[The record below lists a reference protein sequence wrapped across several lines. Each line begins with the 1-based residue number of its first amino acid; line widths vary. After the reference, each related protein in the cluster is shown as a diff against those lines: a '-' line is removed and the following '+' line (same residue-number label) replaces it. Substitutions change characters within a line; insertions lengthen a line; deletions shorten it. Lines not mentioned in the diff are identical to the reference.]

1 MAGIYFHIPFCK
13 QRCTYCDFYK
23 STKTDFIIDFLK
35 AVKLELWLRR
45 DYLGDQQIETIYF
58 GGGTPSLL
66 SPKQIEE
73 LLIACKGLFSVNHD
87 AEITLEANPDD
98 LNSEYLFGIKKAG
111 VNRLSIGIQS
121 FSDSDLQFMGR
132 RHNSAQATEAVAD
145 AQKAGFNN
153 ISVDLIYGIPNM
165 TFEQWQANLQHV
177 SDLNVQHLSAY
188 HLTYHKGTKLW
199 KALRHNEIAEIDEDD
214 SEKQFT
220 ELLKQTKEQGFV
232 QYEISNFAKKGLI
245 SKHNTSY
252 WQQSKYLGLGPS
264 AHSFN
269 QTSRQWNISSVK
281 LYLEAIN
288 KQQIP
293 SKIEELSL
301 NDRYN
306 DYIITSLRTMWGINT
321 NIVKQEFG
329 EMIASNLLDKSKK
342 YIQSGHLLHTN
353 NIIKLEQKGIF
364 ISDAIMA
371 DLMTLEC

>member
-23 STKTDFIIDFLK
+23 STKTDFIIDFVK

-66 SPKQIEE
+66 SPKQIEG
-73 LLIACKGLFSVNHD
+73 LLNACKGLFSVNHD

-98 LNSEYLFGIKKAG
+98 LNSEYLFGIKNAG
-111 VNRLSIGIQS
+111 INRLSIGIQS

-132 RHNSAQATEAVAD
+132 RHNSAQAIKAVAD
-145 AQKAGFNN
+145 AQEAGFDN

-165 TFEQWQANLQHV
+165 PFEQWQANLQKV
-177 SDLNVQHLSAY
+177 FNLKVQHLSAY

-199 KALRHNEIAEIDEDD
+199 KALRHNEIAEIDEDE
-214 SEKQFT
+214 SVKQFT
-220 ELLKQTKEQGFV
+220 ELVTQTKEHGFV
-232 QYEISNFAKKGLI
+232 QYEISNFAKNGLI

-264 AHSFN
+264 AHSYN
-269 QTSRQWNISSVK
+269 QISRQWNISSVK
-281 LYLEAIN
+281 LYLDAIN
-288 KQQIP
+288 KRQIP
-293 SKIEELSL
+293 AETEVLSL
-301 NDRYN
+301 NDCYN
-306 DYIITSLRTMWGINT
+306 DYIITSLRTVWGIDT
-321 NIVKQEFG
+321 DIVERDFG
-329 EMIASNLLDKSKK
+329 VILFSELLEKSKK

-371 DLMTLEC
+371 DLMN

>member
-23 STKTDFIIDFLK
+23 STKTDFIIDFVK

-66 SPKQIEE
+66 SPKQIEG
-73 LLIACKGLFSVNHD
+73 LLNACKGLFSVNHD

-98 LNSEYLFGIKKAG
+98 LNSEYLFGIKNAG
-111 VNRLSIGIQS
+111 INRLSIGIQS

-132 RHNSAQATEAVAD
+132 RHNSAQAIKVVAD
-145 AQKAGFNN
+145 AQEAGFDN

-165 TFEQWQANLQHV
+165 PFEQWQANLQKV
-177 SDLNVQHLSAY
+177 FNLKVQHLSAY

-199 KALRHNEIAEIDEDD
+199 KALRHNEIAEIDEDE
-214 SEKQFT
+214 SVKQFT
-220 ELLKQTKEQGFV
+220 ELVTQTKEHGFV
-232 QYEISNFAKKGLI
+232 QYEISNFAKNGLI

-264 AHSFN
+264 AHSYN
-269 QTSRQWNISSVK
+269 QISRQWNISSVK
-281 LYLEAIN
+281 LYLDAIN
-288 KQQIP
+288 KRQIP
-293 SKIEELSL
+293 AETEVLSL
-301 NDRYN
+301 NDCYN
-306 DYIITSLRTMWGINT
+306 DYIITSLRTVWGIDT
-321 NIVKQEFG
+321 DIVERDFG
-329 EMIASNLLDKSKK
+329 VILFSELLEKSKK

-371 DLMTLEC
+371 DLMN

>member
-23 STKTDFIIDFLK
+23 STKTDFIIDFVK

-66 SPKQIEE
+66 SPKQIEG
-73 LLIACKGLFSVNHD
+73 LLNACKGLFSVNHD

-98 LNSEYLFGIKKAG
+98 LNSEYLFGIKNAG
-111 VNRLSIGIQS
+111 INRLSIGIQS

-132 RHNSAQATEAVAD
+132 RHNSAQAIKAVAD
-145 AQKAGFNN
+145 AQEAGFDN

-165 TFEQWQANLQHV
+165 KFEQWQANLQQV
-177 SDLNVQHLSAY
+177 SDLKVQHLSAY

-199 KALRHNEIAEIDEDD
+199 KALRHNEIAEIDEDE
-214 SEKQFT
+214 SVKQFT
-220 ELLKQTKEQGFV
+220 ELVTQTKEHGFV
-232 QYEISNFAKKGLI
+232 QYEISNFAKNGLI

-264 AHSFN
+264 AHSYN
-269 QTSRQWNISSVK
+269 QISRQWNISSVK
-281 LYLEAIN
+281 LYLDAIN
-288 KQQIP
+288 KRQIP
-293 SKIEELSL
+293 AETEVLSL
-301 NDRYN
+301 NDCYN
-306 DYIITSLRTMWGINT
+306 DYIITSLRTVWGIDT
-321 NIVKQEFG
+321 DIVERDFG
-329 EMIASNLLDKSKK
+329 VILFSELLEKSKK

-371 DLMTLEC
+371 DLMN

>member
-23 STKTDFIIDFLK
+23 STKTDFIIDFVK

-66 SPKQIEE
+66 SPKQIEG
-73 LLIACKGLFSVNHD
+73 LLNACKGLFSVNHD

-98 LNSEYLFGIKKAG
+98 LNSEYLFGIKNAG
-111 VNRLSIGIQS
+111 INRLSIGIQS

-132 RHNSAQATEAVAD
+132 RHNSAQAIKVVAD
-145 AQKAGFNN
+145 AQEAGFDN

-165 TFEQWQANLQHV
+165 KFEQWQANLQQV
-177 SDLNVQHLSAY
+177 SDLKVQHLSAY

-199 KALRHNEIAEIDEDD
+199 KALRHNEIAEIDEDE
-214 SEKQFT
+214 SVKQFT
-220 ELLKQTKEQGFV
+220 ELVTQTKEHGFV
-232 QYEISNFAKKGLI
+232 QYEISNFAKNGLI

-264 AHSFN
+264 AHSYN
-269 QTSRQWNISSVK
+269 QISRQWNISSVK
-281 LYLEAIN
+281 LYLDAIN
-288 KQQIP
+288 KRQIP
-293 SKIEELSL
+293 AETEVLSL
-301 NDRYN
+301 NDCYN
-306 DYIITSLRTMWGINT
+306 DYIITSLRTVWGIDT
-321 NIVKQEFG
+321 DIVERDFG
-329 EMIASNLLDKSKK
+329 VILFSELLEKSKK

-371 DLMTLEC
+371 DLMN